1 MSTETAKKGSV
12 MEYVNIAI
20 VVLLMFGFGY
30 LPPFEPLTQY
40 GMALLGI
47 FFGLIYGWT
56 VSKSGLAWPSLL
68 GIVALGFTDFGAV
81 SASMAKVFST
91 DTAAL
96 LLFAMLLL
104 GPIMESG
111 LPSVITAKLLGSK
124 FCYKKPWNFNFLIV
138 MVLPAFAA
146 VMNGFLLTLFVLP
159 IITAVFTSAGFKKG
173 DKYPVMLTIGFMVLQ
188 LLANC
193 LFPWRGWGLYCT
205 ATFASTSGGYMIDY
219 GKYLILA
226 FAFYIFTGI
235 AYLAFMKLMRCEV
248 EAIRD
253 LDLNLFLGEN
263 TGKMSKKQKYVLT
276 ALVAMIVACIIVSFA
291 GGDAGLG
298 LIFKKLGV
306 YGVML
311 ITVIA
316 MLLVKVD
323 GEPICT
329 IDVMAKNVMWDM
341 LLVIAVAMM
350 IANCLT
356 GGNTGVSE
364 LISQYAVPLLQGRSE
379 IAFMMILAVVCLV
392 LTNLLNNMVVML
404 VFTAVAGKFYAM
416 GIITNPAAAL
426 MIINLCTMLGFYT
439 PGSSGLGAMLH
450 GAELSTAGSVYKY
463 GAMALVLCLVL
474 IAVVLLPLT
483 MLLF

>member
-1 MSTETAKKGSV
+1 MSTESAKKGSV

-20 VVLLMFGFGY
+20 VVLLMFGFGH
-30 LPPFEPLTQY
+30 LPPFEPLTPY
-40 GMALLGI
+40 GMALVGI

-56 VSKSGLAWPSLL
+56 VSKSGLTWPSLL
-68 GIVALGFTDFGAV
+68 GIIALGFTDFGVV
-81 SASMAKVFST
+81 SVSMAKVFST

-173 DKYPVMLTIGFMVLQ
+173 DKYPVMLMIGFFVLQ

-219 GKYLILA
+219 SKYLILA
-226 FAFYIFTGI
+226 FAFYIVTGI
-235 AYLAFMKLMRCEV
+235 VYLAFMKLMRCEV

-253 LDLNLFLGEN
+253 LDLNQFLGEN
-263 TGKMSKKQKYVLT
+263 AGKMSKKQRYVLIG
-276 ALVAMIVACIIVSFA
+276 LVTMIVGCIVVSFA
-291 GGDAGLG
+291 SGDAGLG
-298 LIFKKLGV
+298 LIFKKMGV
-306 YGVML
+306 YGIML
-311 ITVIA
+311 LTLIA

-341 LLVIAVAMM
+341 LLVIAVAML

-356 GGNTGVSE
+356 GGGTGVSE

-379 IAFMMILAVVCLV
+379 IAFMLILAVICLV

-404 VFTAVAGKFYAM
+404 VFTAVAGKFFAM

-450 GAELSTAGSVYKY
+450 GAELSTAASVYKY
-463 GAMALVLCLVL
+463 GAIALVLCLALIAFVL
-474 IAVVLLPLT
+474 IPMTMVL
-483 MLLF
+483 F

>member
-1 MSTETAKKGSV
+1 MSTESAKKGSV

-40 GMALLGI
+40 GMALVGI
-47 FFGLIYGWT
+47 FFGLVYGWT

-68 GIVALGFTDFGAV
+68 GIVALGFTDFCTV
-81 SASMAKVFST
+81 SVAMSKVFAT
-91 DTAAL
+91 DTASL

-111 LPSVITAKLLGSK
+111 LPGVITAKMLGSK

-138 MVLPAFAA
+138 VVLPALAA
-146 VMNGFLLTLFVLP
+146 VMNGFLLSLFVLP

-173 DKYPVMLTIGFMVLQ
+173 DKYPVMLTLGFFVIQ

-219 GKYLILA
+219 SKYLILA
-226 FAFYIFTGI
+226 FAFYIVAGF
-235 AYLAFMKLMRCEV
+235 AYLGLMKLMRCEV

-253 LDLNLFLGEN
+253 LDIAKFLGDN
-263 TGKMSKKQKYVLT
+263 TGKMSKSQKGVLIG
-276 ALVAMIVACIIVSFA
+276 LVSMVVGCILVSFVS
-291 GGDAGLG
+291 GDAGLG

-306 YGVML
+306 YGIMM
-311 ITVIA
+311 ITIIA

-323 GEPICT
+323 GKPLST
-329 IDVMAKNVMWDM
+329 IESMAKYVMWDM
-341 LLVIAVAMM
+341 LLVIVVAMLV
-350 IANCLT
+350 ANCLT
-356 GGNTGVSE
+356 GGDTGLSA
-364 LISQYAVPLLQGRSE
+364 LISQYAVPLLNGRSE
-379 IAFMMILAVVCLV
+379 IAFLMILAVICLV
-392 LTNLLNNMVVML
+392 LTNLFNNMVVML

-450 GAELSTAGSVYKY
+450 GAELSTAASVYKY
-463 GAMALVLCLVL
+463 GALALVLCLALIAFVL
-474 IAVVLLPLT
+474 IPMTMVL
-483 MLLF
+483 F